1 MTLKDRQVEQDEE
14 EKLWYDR
21 AFGELRNI
29 MRIKFLFN
37 PPAGAISTDNKSKY
51 VFRVRLTY
59 NIFPEL
65 ADEFSSERYPQESYI
80 ELEDDLDENDNQEWS
95 FEDDWPYGD
104 YKCELEFKNPE
115 AAEGE

>member
-37 PPAGAISTDNKSKY
+37 PPAGVIS
-51 VFRVRLTY
+51 
-59 NIFPEL
+59 
-65 ADEFSSERYPQESYI
+65 
-80 ELEDDLDENDNQEWS
+80 
-95 FEDDWPYGD
+95 
-104 YKCELEFKNPE
+104 
-115 AAEGE
+115 